1 MPKVKE
7 FSTKIKKI
15 NLGNRLPLDYDVLNF
30 SLERDLKEIK
40 RLENCNQTFSKSS
53 WNNSWLISKVA
64 FGNIY
69 QNLSFNVVFLIFVEK
84 SLLKINNVS
93 FSWAKK
99 KNFTKQL

>member
-53 WNNSWLISKVA
+53 
-64 FGNIY
+64 
-69 QNLSFNVVFLIFVEK
+69 
-84 SLLKINNVS
+84 
-93 FSWAKK
+93 
-99 KNFTKQL
+99 